1 MKRLAK
7 VFSIF
12 LALFL
17 LFLVPLGCVE
27 DERNWY
33 INYDNYPKWKTAYT
47 EQQHKKRVETL
58 LMQMEE
64 HFNNPI
70 KTVTMHTVYSY
81 YTEDPEYILITIEH
95 ENYYEG
101 TFARK
106 GVTYDYQTKYSHTVL
121 QIINDAYYYTP
132 LYAYADVYRRPKL
145 GFCYGL
151 SPYETCGYIN
161 DKKFF
166 GYYYNY
172 TGDEWYDSISVEDN
186 GDIKII
192 YRPGNKEAEW
202 EFDFLEVAPKNEVKY
217 EQIKYKKNSGE
228 LKKRLYESRNDR
240 YIIPRIKFYS
250 W

>member
-17 LFLVPLGCVE
+17 LLLVPLGYGCNKSE
-27 DERNWY
+27 FPEF
-33 INYDNYPKWKTAYT
+33 KTAYT

-81 YTEDPEYILITIEH
+81 YTEDPEYILITLEH

-101 TFARK
+101 SFARK
-106 GVTYDYQTKYSHTVL
+106 GVTYNYQTKNSHTVL

-151 SPYETCGYIN
+151 SPYEICGYIN
-161 DKKFF
+161 DKKFY
-166 GYYYNY
+166 G
-172 TGDEWYDSISVEDN
+172 SVESAIEIDQ
-186 GDIKII
+186 GIMIFYWPYYI
-192 YRPGNKEAEW
+192 EADW
-202 EFDFLEVAPKNEVKY
+202 EYDYLEVAPRDERSY
-217 EQIKYKKNSGE
+217 EQRVFSSEG
-228 LKKRLYESRNDR
+228 LKGRLKMLRENITSTHNRK
-240 YIIPRIKFYS
+240 KFYS